1 MILERAQ
8 HGRVAVLTLNRP
20 EAANSLT
27 PELNLLLAD
36 TLAAIETE
44 PETQVVILT
53 GAGEKIFCAGMDLK
67 AASSSAGQKM
77 DRSKRPTPPI
87 LGFKKPIIAAVNG
100 AAVGGGCELAFNC
113 DLVVAVEHARFGFP
127 EIKRGLFAAGGGTMV
142 GTLMP
147 LHLAMEMALTGDL
160 YPAATMEKWGLLN
173 AVVPAEQLLD
183 TALELANRIAAN
195 APLSLAL
202 TKTLVRRAIM
212 EDHMQATATGEELD
226 VVFSSEDA
234 KEGSMA
240 FMEKR
245 EPNWQGR

>member
-20 EAANSLT
+20 ESANALT
-27 PELNLLLAD
+27 TELNLLLQS
-36 TLAAIETE
+36 TLEEIEE
-44 PETQVVILT
+44 DPETQVVILT
-53 GAGEKIFCAGMDLK
+53 AAGEKIFCAGMDLK
-67 AASSSAGQKM
+67 ESSSSAGKRM
-77 DRSKRPTPPI
+77 DRSQRPKPPI

-100 AAVGGGCELAFNC
+100 AAVGGGCELALNC

>member
-8 HGRVAVLTLNRP
+8 HGRVALLTLNRP

-27 PELNLLLAD
+27 PELNHLLAD
-36 TLAAIETE
+36 TLTAIESE

-67 AASSSAGQKM
+67 ASSSSAGQRM

-113 DLVVAVEHARFGFP
+113 DLVVAAEHARFGFP
-127 EIKRGLFAAGGGTMV
+127 EIKRGLFAAGGGTML

-160 YPAATMEKWGLLN
+160 YPVAQVEKWGLIN
-173 AVVPAEQLLD
+173 RVVPADQLLEVS
-183 TALELANRIAAN
+183 LELAQRIAAN

-202 TKTLVRRAIM
+202 TKTLVRRAVL
-212 EDHMQATATGEELD
+212 EDHMTATATGEELD
-226 VVFSSEDA
+226 VVFASDDA
-234 KEGSMA
+234 REGSMA
-240 FMEKR
+240 FLEKR